1 MTIQTHFTRRAALS
15 LIGAAGAALALP
27 GAARADGL
35 LLGEQV
41 QGDANAPVTV
51 IEYASLT
58 CPHCAKFHT
67 TAYQELKT
75 NYIDTGKA
83 KLILREVY
91 FDRLGLWGGMVAR
104 CDGGARYW
112 GFIDHM
118 LRTQSDWA
126 QAEDV
131 MGAFKKIGRIG
142 GLTDAQVEACLNDQD
157 GAKALVEQYQE
168 YRNDPRL
175 TGTPTLIVGDEKV
188 ENPTYERLAAAIDAL
203 L

>member
-1 MTIQTHFTRRAALS
+1 MTILTQFTRRAALS
-15 LIGAAGAALALP
+15 LIGAAGAGLALP
-27 GAARADGL
+27 GAARAEGL

-41 QGDANAPVTV
+41 QGDAAASVTV

-58 CPHCAKFHT
+58 CPHCATFHT
-67 TAYQELKT
+67 TVYPELKA
-75 NYIDTGKA
+75 NYIDTGKI
-83 KLILREVY
+83 KLVMREVY

-104 CDGGARYW
+104 CDGGSRYW

-118 LRTQSDWA
+118 LRTQSDWTQSDDA
-126 QAEDV
+126 MA
-131 MGAFKKIGRIG
+131 AFKKIGRIG
-142 GLTDAQVEACLNDQD
+142 GLTDDKVEACLNDQD

-168 YRNDPRL
+168 YRKDPRL